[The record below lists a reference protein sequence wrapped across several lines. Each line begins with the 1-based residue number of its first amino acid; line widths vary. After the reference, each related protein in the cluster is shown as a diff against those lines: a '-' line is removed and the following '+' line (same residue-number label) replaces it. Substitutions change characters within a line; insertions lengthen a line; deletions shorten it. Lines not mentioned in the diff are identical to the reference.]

1 MWWDDPPPDAASFDA
16 LCAKSGGRVR
26 AGESATTGGGRAL
39 FATAPVAKGEIVF
52 RESPSLILQ
61 DPANRPLARACAR
74 CHSMLRGAPNET
86 VCAQGCGEGYCDER
100 CRVAHVEQGSHG
112 LLCVGPIDSWE
123 HPLAALKLACA
134 RDDDGDGHL
143 ALIAEMCA
151 RCIAS
156 AARRGDASSSSSSS
170 GASTAVA
177 AALDDASLRT
187 YVAGAVWDWTGASG
201 GDGARARCEAHARMI
216 REAMASHEGGSEKLR
231 GAEALMDPASGV
243 VGARGVAELA
253 GVLARNSLA
262 VAVES
267 SASASAPS
275 SAPASAPASAPSSA
289 PGDAST
295 SNASPP
301 HSGARY
307 EGVAL
312 FPLTC
317 LMNHSCEPNAE
328 VRFEDAGPGT
338 GVVAAVHALR
348 EIRVGEELRHSY
360 VDETRP
366 VFLRAA
372 DLAAFGFRCD
382 CGRCARARGG
392 S

>member
-1 MWWDDPPPDAASFDA
+1 MWWDDPPPDATSFDT

-39 FATAPVAKGEIVF
+39 FATAPVAKGEMIF
-52 RESPSLILQ
+52 RESPALLLQ
-61 DPANRPLARACAR
+61 DPANRPLARSCAR

-86 VCAQGCGEGYCDER
+86 ACAQGCGEGYCDER

-151 RCIAS
+151 RCIVS
-156 AARRGDASSSSSSS
+156 AARRGDASSSGASSSSS

-177 AALDDASLRT
+177 AALDDANLRT

-216 REAMASHEGGSEKLR
+216 REAMASHEGKLR

-267 SASASAPS
+267 SAPS
-275 SAPASAPASAPSSA
+275 SAPASAPASAP
-289 PGDAST
+289 GDAST
-295 SNASPP
+295 SNDASP
-301 HSGARY
+301 SAERGARY
-307 EGVAL
+307 EGCGL

-328 VRFEDAGPGT
+328 VRFEDAGPGA
-338 GVVAAVHALR
+338 GVVSAVYALR
-348 EIRVGEELRHSY
+348 EIRPHEEVRHSY
-360 VDETRP
+360 VDEQRP

-382 CGRCARARGG
+382 CARCARARGG
-392 S
+392 SSV